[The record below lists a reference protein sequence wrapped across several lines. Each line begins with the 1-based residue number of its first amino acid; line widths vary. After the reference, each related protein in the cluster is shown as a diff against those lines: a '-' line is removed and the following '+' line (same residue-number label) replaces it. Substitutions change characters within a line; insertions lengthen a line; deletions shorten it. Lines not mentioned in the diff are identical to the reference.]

1 MTQEPIPAHVLA
13 PPPAASVAW
22 AAAQFGP
29 NAHVIGAEP
38 LTASRWHANHVLT
51 IDHGGSLVR
60 VVLRR
65 WARPGWDIDD
75 PDFDALREAA
85 ALAWLAP
92 TPVAAP
98 ELISADPG
106 GAHGDAP
113 SILMT
118 LLPGN
123 PPLATPEDPHRFVTE
138 LARALVEVH
147 AVPPGAV
154 PPYRPW
160 HDLRAA
166 RPPAW
171 VPQRWHRLWALV
183 HAGAPAAEAR
193 FIHRDYHH
201 GNTLWSGDRLT
212 GIVDWTTAS
221 IGSRGVDVAHVRWN
235 LAIAYGPEVA
245 MAFLTAYGAL
255 VPDYRHEAY
264 WDAAQVVD
272 VLDEPV
278 VGEEFAR
285 LDRYLTGAL
294 MAPG

>member
-1 MTQEPIPAHVLA
+1 
-13 PPPAASVAW
+13 
-22 AAAQFGP
+22 
-29 NAHVIGAEP
+29 

-51 IDHGGSLVR
+51 IDLGGSLIR

-65 WARPGWDIDD
+65 WARPGWEIDD
-75 PDFDALREAA
+75 PDFDARREAA
-85 ALAWLAP
+85 ALASLAP
-92 TPVAAP
+92 TRVSAP
-98 ELISADPG
+98 ELISADPD

-118 LLPGN
+118 LLPGS
-123 PPLATPEDPHRFVTE
+123 PPPAAPEDADRFVTE

-160 HDLRAA
+160 HELRAA

-171 VPQRWHRLWALV
+171 VPVRWHRLWELTHV
-183 HAGAPAAEAR
+183 GPPPAEAC

-221 IGSRGVDVAHVRWN
+221 IGSPGVDVAHARWN
-235 LAIAYGPEVA
+235 LAITHGPEVA
-245 MAFLTAYGAL
+245 ESFLEAYRRA

-264 WDAAQVVD
+264 WDAAQIVD
-272 VLDEPV
+272 VLDEPML
-278 VGEEFAR
+278 GDDFGR
-285 LDRYLTGAL
+285 LDRYLTGVLLA
-294 MAPG
+294 G